1 MLNREAVDLT
11 IKNLEDDGK
20 LLPEHAAVVTMVQG
34 LASSV
39 DEEPQNASLWR
50 EFRAALETLRRIG
63 LEGQDDQDEISLIIA
78 ALRGSTAIRNGEEP
92 KPVKS
97 RPRGGKTGG
106 TAG

>member
-78 ALRGSTAIRNGEEP
+78 ALRGPASIRNAEEP

-97 RPRGGKTGG
+97 RPRGGKAGG
-106 TAG
+106 AAG